1 MDFPRVTTQLIVLV
15 IVVAALDQ
23 CSPHLRRCPRGLLL
37 LAPLGAYAAIHYS
50 PQLLG
55 AAHAARVFAEMLP
68 PQLRTEQFGALAR
81 QLRET
86 ICMGVAGTLGGALIA
101 MPASIVMARHQTP
114 VWLARSEEHPAE
126 LQSLM
131 RIS

>member
-23 CSPHLRRCPRGLLL
+23 CSLHLRRRPRGLLL

-68 PQLRTEQFGALAR
+68 PQLSTEQFGALAR
-81 QLRET
+81 PPRET
-86 ICMGVAGTLGGALIA
+86 ICMGVAGTLGGPPLA
-101 MPASIVMARHQTP
+101 MPASTVMAPTRTP
-114 VWLARSEEHPAE
+114 ACLAGP
-126 LQSLM
+126 
-131 RIS
+131 

>member
-1 MDFPRVTTQLIVLV
+1 MDFARVATRVILLG
-15 IVVAALDQ
+15 IVVAALAQ
-23 CSPHLRRCPRGLLL
+23 GSLHRRRCPRGLLL

-101 MPASIVMARHQTP
+101 MPASIVMARHLTT
-114 VWLARSEEHPAE
+114 VWLAWPLRRVMEKIGRAHV
-126 LQSLM
+126 
-131 RIS
+131 

>member
-23 CSPHLRRCPRGLLL
+23 CSLHLRRCPRGLLL

-81 QLRET
+81 QRRDT
-86 ICMGVAGTLGGALIA
+86 IRWEDRRVGKECVRT
-101 MPASIVMARHQTP
+101 S
-114 VWLARSEEHPAE
+114 RSRGSPFT
-126 LQSLM
+126 
-131 RIS
+131 